1 MCRINNQFPGTHLST
16 ASTWATSCFDMYY
29 VLRTMYYVLCIMY
42 CVLCTMYDALSIRY
56 EVTLAST
63 MQADAVAVKDSSACA
78 RLHSAACQWVV
89 GCLSSLSAM

>member
-1 MCRINNQFPGTHLST
+1 MCIK
-16 ASTWATSCFDMYY
+16 CY
-29 VLRTMYYVLCIMY
+29 VLSIAYEVTLVSTMYYVLCTMHYVLCTMY
-42 CVLCTMYDALSIRY
+42 YVLCTMYDALSIRY

-63 MQADAVAVKDSSACA
+63 MQADAVAVKDSSVCA

>member
-1 MCRINNQFPGTHLST
+1 MCIK
-16 ASTWATSCFDMYY
+16 CY
-29 VLRTMYYVLCIMY
+29 VLSIAYEVTLVSTMYYVLCTMHY
-42 CVLCTMYDALSIRY
+42 VLCTMYDALSIRY

-63 MQADAVAVKDSSACA
+63 MQADAVAVKDSSVCA